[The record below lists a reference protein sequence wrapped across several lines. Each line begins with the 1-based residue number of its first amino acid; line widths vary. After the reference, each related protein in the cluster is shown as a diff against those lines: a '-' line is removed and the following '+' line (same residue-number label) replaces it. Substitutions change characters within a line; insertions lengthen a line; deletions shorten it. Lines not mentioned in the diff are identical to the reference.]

1 MKQSNNEAIELIHF
15 ESLYPDTTRFDEI
28 EKLLSFIKEG
38 HSSQIISIP
47 GAGRSTLFGLLSY
60 NRTVRTKHLG
70 QNQKWFHF
78 VMVDFSQVRKKP
90 LLDATKLIFISLVNS
105 LRDRSMQDEY
115 EKANKFLKEAISLND
130 ELLLFQNLQ
139 KTIELLAIEKEL
151 TIVFLFDRFYEYIPM
166 LTEDFFR
173 NLRSLRNKAKYRFSV
188 VLSLNRPLEDS
199 LEESVFSDFYE
210 YLANHTVFL
219 TLSDKNA
226 LDFQMA
232 YMEKVGEKKLD
243 EKIKEEIIRLTNGHG
258 KLTKLCIEFAFNND
272 LKFKI

>member
-219 TLSDKNA
+219 TLSDKNR
-226 LDFQMA
+226 M
-232 YMEKVGEKKLD
+232 
-243 EKIKEEIIRLTNGHG
+243 I
-258 KLTKLCIEFAFNND
+258 
-272 LKFKI
+272 